1 VTKPV
6 ILIATTIYGN
16 PTTGTVH
23 NAYHMATMR
32 LCRNAELEFVPLTA
46 FVQADIVR
54 ARSGLVR
61 DFLAHP
67 NATHLL
73 FWDED
78 VVAEPEVLAAL
89 IKALIESGHDYV
101 GVPYP
106 KKKIQWA
113 KVWDWFYLNQ
123 RRPEP
128 GEIDRVAFEYTAV
141 PNEPTAEDLARG
153 DGLVATRL
161 VNGFAEL
168 TRMGLGFTLVSRACC
183 ERMVAFYGRER
194 TSAVDATETPT
205 FLDTGR
211 DGKPVPTVALFQ
223 LLVRDGLLLTDD
235 YSFCERWRDIGGWI
249 HMYAGPHKLQHV
261 GAFAYGRTE

>member
-1 VTKPV
+1 MTKPV
-6 ILIATTIYGN
+6 ILIATTVYGS

-32 LCRNAELEFVPLTA
+32 ICRNAELEFVPLAA

-67 NATHLL
+67 TATHLL

-89 IKALIESGHDYV
+89 LKGLVESGHDYV

-128 GEIDRVAFEYTAV
+128 GEIDRVAFGCARKSRTR
-141 PNEPTAEDLARG
+141 PLLARTMSACTNAVSG
-153 DGLVATRL
+153 TNSSSALRQSRIVA
-161 VNGFAEL
+161 
-168 TRMGLGFTLVSRACC
+168 M
-183 ERMVAFYGRER
+183 
-194 TSAVDATETPT
+194 
-205 FLDTGR
+205 
-211 DGKPVPTVALFQ
+211 
-223 LLVRDGLLLTDD
+223 
-235 YSFCERWRDIGGWI
+235 
-249 HMYAGPHKLQHV
+249 
-261 GAFAYGRTE
+261 